1 MRYAQLRAFHYVA
14 ICGGFSRAAEEL
26 CLTQP
31 AISDQVRKLEEEY
44 DILLFNRQRK
54 QVTLTEAGKQMLA
67 ITHNFFE
74 CEQQAKDL
82 LSESRALRTGTI
94 RIVADSA
101 YHLLDILSVF
111 KASYPNVRIIM
122 RTGNTETVIRDLY
135 SYDADIGVLGEIPTG
150 QDFKTLKLSA
160 TPIIAFASHD
170 HPVSQRDSLT
180 FEELAQLPLVLREVG
195 SKTRRKLE
203 ESAAAAGVNLQG
215 VIEAEG
221 REAVREI
228 VAAGIGIGIV
238 SQAEFGHDPR
248 LKQISIEGPPMLMD
262 EAMICLKERSQ
273 SKLVRALF
281 SAALKNI

>member
-1 MRYAQLRAFHYVA
+1 
-14 ICGGFSRAAEEL
+14 
-26 CLTQP
+26 
-31 AISDQVRKLEEEY
+31 
-44 DILLFNRQRK
+44 
-54 QVTLTEAGKQMLA
+54 
-67 ITHNFFE
+67 
-74 CEQQAKDL
+74 
-82 LSESRALRTGTI
+82 
-94 RIVADSA
+94 
-101 YHLLDILSVF
+101 
-111 KASYPNVRIIM
+111 M